1 MIRKV
6 LFLGAAAML
15 LGATAGY
22 AFPPIDLTTADATY
36 TSADGSIWTQL
47 SGAPTGTGIYD
58 PFLRL
63 HANGIEEGMNTD
75 GDANNTY
82 DDVAGLW
89 THSITLGDLATVT
102 VGTDTYYSFSVD
114 INESLPGK
122 LLSLDE
128 LRIYTLDGSA
138 SLTTEAAVTGA
149 GGTLNYDLDATTDQ
163 DVYLNYA
170 LNTGSGGDDFQV
182 LIPTSYFTGASST
195 DQIYLYSKFGATTGM
210 EADGDPVDF
219 TADAGFEEW
228 RALLGGTPPPP
239 DNLPEP
245 STVMLLGTGLLG
257 LAATRFRKK

>member
-15 LGATAGY
+15 LGASAGY
-22 AFPPIDLTTADATY
+22 AFPPIDLTTQDATY
-36 TSADGSIWTQL
+36 TSGDGTIWTQL
-47 SGAPTGTGIYD
+47 SGQPTGTGVYD

-63 HANGIEEGMNTD
+63 RATGIESGMNTD
-75 GDANNTY
+75 GNANTTY
-82 DDVAGLW
+82 DDVAGIW
-89 THSITLGDLATVT
+89 THSLTLGDLAAVT
-102 VGTDTYYSFSVD
+102 VGTTTYYSFSVD
-114 INESLPGK
+114 INESMPGR

-138 SLTTEAAVTGA
+138 SLTTEAAVIAA
-149 GGTLNYDLDATTDQ
+149 GSGPAKYDLDATTDQ

-182 LIPTSYFTGASST
+182 LIPTSYFTGASLS

-210 EADGDPVDF
+210 EADF

-228 RALLGGTPPPP
+228 RALLGTAPPPP